1 MKRVFSLLRQAGRWH
16 LVCALLV
23 IVLVA
28 LTAWLVLPDAPVAV
42 PPTASAPEL
51 GDKATI
57 ERGRYLAVLGNCM
70 GCHTQRG
77 KTPFAGGRGITTP
90 FGTVFSS
97 NLTPDVTGLRGW
109 SADDFWRALHHGQSR
124 DGRWLNP
131 VFPYTNTTHISRAD
145 SDALY
150 VFFKSLKPTPSSVP
164 PNDLRWP
171 YNTQAALKVWRTL
184 YFKPGS
190 EAPAAVDASL
200 PDELRRG
207 AYLVNGLAHCSAC
220 HTPRNAMGGSGNMLE
235 LSGGL
240 MPVQNWY
247 APSLLDPS
255 EAGVQKRSLHEI
267 VTLLRSGRSGPH
279 IVTGPMAEVIQY
291 STQHWE
297 ARDLQAMAAY
307 LQSLPVQRKRSV
319 SNSAFVPPMDLSHTP
334 GAKLYEQH
342 CAQCHG
348 AQGRGIKGDDG
359 AWAYPPLARNP
370 TVLQNP
376 PANLLQSVLYG
387 GFGPSTAEHPRPYG
401 MPPYA
406 LQLSERDIAQVL
418 SYVRGSWGNN
428 ASPVTDFDVQRLR
441 GPVGRP

>member
-1 MKRVFSLLRQAGRWH
+1 MNTTSPSRGRWH
-16 LVCALLV
+16 ILVVPTLL
-23 IVLVA
+23 LLLLA
-28 LTAWLVLPDAPVAV
+28 LTAWLLLPAAPITV
-42 PPTASAPEL
+42 PPAANAPDL
-51 GDKATI
+51 KDHSTI

-77 KTPFAGGRGITTP
+77 KTPFAGGRGIATP
-90 FGTVFSS
+90 WGTVFSS
-97 NLTPDVTGLRGW
+97 NLTPDVTGLKGW
-109 SADDFWRALHHGQSR
+109 SAEDFWRALHHGQSR

-150 VFFKSLKPTPSSVP
+150 AYFHSLKPVPAAVP
-164 PNDLRWP
+164 PQDLRWP
-171 YNTQAALKVWRTL
+171 YNTQAALKVWRAI
-184 YFKPGS
+184 YFKPGT
-190 EAPAAVDASL
+190 ETPAVAETSL

-220 HTPRNAMGGSGNMLE
+220 HMPRNALGGSKNMLD

-247 APSLLDPS
+247 APSLLDPA
-255 EAGVQKRSLHEI
+255 EAGVQERSQEDI
-267 VTLLRSGRSGPH
+267 VALFRSGRSGPH
-279 IVTGPMAEVIQY
+279 LVTGPMAEVVQY
-291 STQHWE
+291 STQHWDTG
-297 ARDLQAMAAY
+297 DLQAMAAY
-307 LQSLPVQRKRSV
+307 LKSLPVQRKER
-319 SNSAFVPPMDLSHTP
+319 PPAPQTVVDLSQTP

-348 AQGRGIKGDDG
+348 AQGQGIKGQDG
-359 AWAYPPLARNP
+359 HWAYPPLAGNP

-401 MPPYA
+401 MPPYTM
-406 LQLSERDIAQVL
+406 QLSEGDVAQVL
-418 SYVRGSWGNN
+418 SYVRGSWGNQ
-428 ASPVTDFDVQRLR
+428 APPVTDFEVQRLR

>member
-1 MKRVFSLLRQAGRWH
+1 MSAPSYHRGRWRVVGA
-16 LVCALLV
+16 LALLV
-23 IVLVA
+23 LA
-28 LTAWLVLPDAPVAV
+28 LAAWLLLPTAPITV
-42 PPTASAPEL
+42 PPSATAPDLNDRS
-51 GDKATI
+51 TI

-77 KTPFAGGRGITTP
+77 QTPFAGGRGIATP
-90 FGTVFSS
+90 WGTVFSS
-97 NLTPDVTGLRGW
+97 NLTPDATGLKDW
-109 SADDFWRALHHGQSR
+109 SGEDFWRALHHGQSR

-131 VFPYTNTTHISRAD
+131 VFPYSNTTHIGRAD

-150 VFFKSLKPTPSSVP
+150 AYFMSLP
-164 PNDLRWP
+164 PAPATMAPHDLRWP
-171 YNTQAALKVWRTL
+171 YNTQAALKVWRAL
-184 YFKPGS
+184 YFTPGT
-190 EAPAAVDASL
+190 PAAAVAEAGAGAA
-200 PDELRRG
+200 DELRRG

-220 HTPRNAMGGSGNMLE
+220 HMPRNALGGSSNMLD

-247 APSLLDPS
+247 APSLLDPA
-255 EAGVQKRSLHEI
+255 EAGVQERPLEEI
-267 VTLLRSGRSGPH
+267 VALLRSGRSGMH
-279 IVTGPMAEVIQY
+279 IVTGPMAEVVQH

-307 LQSLPVQRKRSV
+307 LKSLPVERKPRP
-319 SNSAFVPPMDLSHTP
+319 AAPPTVVDLSTP
-334 GAKLYEQH
+334 GAKLYEQN

-348 AQGRGIKGDDG
+348 AQGQGIKGNDG
-359 AWAYPPLARNP
+359 AWAYPPLAGNP

-387 GFGPSTAEHPRPYG
+387 GFGPSTAEHPRPFG

-406 LQLSERDIAQVL
+406 LQLKDHEVAQLL
-418 SYVRGSWGNN
+418 SYLRGAWGNS
-428 ASPVTDFDVQRLR
+428 ATPVTDFDVQRLR